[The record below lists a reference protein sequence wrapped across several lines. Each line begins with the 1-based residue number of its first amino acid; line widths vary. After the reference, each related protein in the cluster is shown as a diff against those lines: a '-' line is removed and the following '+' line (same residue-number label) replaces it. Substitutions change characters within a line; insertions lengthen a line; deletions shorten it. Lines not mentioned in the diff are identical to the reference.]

1 MRQLLERQ
9 MEEKRQRENAMK
21 ANNDEQAVLWARD
34 KQNYENEEQRLAA
47 KIKTINQENA
57 QFLLQ
62 QVHEKESKAHMKKTN
77 QQKFQLNKPLLR
89 EIQMKRKGESE

>member
-9 MEEKRQRENAMK
+9 MAEKRSRENAMK

-47 KIKTINQENA
+47 KIKTINEENA
-57 QFLLQ
+57 LFLLQ
-62 QVHEKESKAHMKKTN
+62 
-77 QQKFQLNKPLLR
+77 
-89 EIQMKRKGESE
+89 